1 MDQESSRSAELLDHF
16 FERFFGYDFL
26 IILEVV
32 TITFVVLAVLE
43 VAWDYFRGTR
53 RSVWEPMANFSFQI
67 IVEVLNRTLY
77 GLIVIFAFVWAE
89 QYAAFQ
95 LPVTLWTWALCL
107 ILTDFSYYWMHRIE
121 HRVRF
126 FWALHSVHH
135 SSEEYDLSTS
145 LRIFWLIDLTIVF
158 FFLPLIFVGFSAPQ
172 VLVCMLT
179 VFTYM
184 IWVHTEKIGSLGWF
198 DKYFSSPSVH
208 RVHHGSNPQY
218 LDKNY
223 AGIFLIWDRMFG
235 TYEPEV
241 EKVEY
246 GLTTPI
252 DTSNP
257 FRIGLHEII
266 CLYQDLKRRKSWS
279 DRWNT
284 LIKPPGWRPEH
295 EASGE
300 SQGAQRV

>member
-1 MDQESSRSAELLDHF
+1 MVLLDNF
-16 FERFFGYDFL
+16 FERFFGYEFL
-26 IILEVV
+26 VVLEVV
-32 TITFVVLAVLE
+32 GITFVVLAVIEML
-43 VAWDYFRGTR
+43 WDYFRGIR
-53 RSVWEPMANFSFQI
+53 ASVWEPLANFTFQI

-77 GLIVIFAFVWAE
+77 GLLVIWLFVWVEPFAVAE
-89 QYAAFQ
+89 I
-95 LPVTLWTWALCL
+95 PVTWWSWIAGL
-107 ILTDFSYYWMHRIE
+107 ILADFSYYWMHRTE

-135 SSEEYDLSTS
+135 SSEEYDLSTA
-145 LRIFWLIDLTIVF
+145 LRIFWLIDLTLAF
-158 FFLPLIFVGFSAPQ
+158 FFLPMIFIGFSAPQ

-223 AGIFLIWDRMFG
+223 AGILLVWDRMFG

-241 EKVEY
+241 EKVKF

-252 DTSNP
+252 NTSNP
-257 FRIGLHEII
+257 LLIGFHEII
-266 CLYQDLKRRKSWS
+266 CLYRDVRACDNWS
-279 DRWNT
+279 DRANT
-284 LIKPPGWRPEH
+284 LIHPPGWRP
-295 EASGE
+295 ASKAAIDSGSPE
-300 SQGAQRV
+300 NTS